1 MSGLL
6 YHKVRHVTLVG
17 MSYISVSLTESA
29 RDALR
34 NLTLE
39 LVTPVGRRLTMSEVL
54 IAAVELAHLHRAELL
69 STLRGE
75 TPDEG

>member
-1 MSGLL
+1 MA
-6 YHKVRHVTLVG
+6 
-17 MSYISVSLTESA
+17 YISVGLTPAA

-34 NLTLE
+34 HLTFE

-69 STLRGE
+69 ATLRGE